1 MKFIPKGRPDGYYP
15 VDGKTWYP
23 FKDDSRRH
31 DDRTANFI
39 ILVAALLT
47 LYILW
52 RVVVLWVNDTP
63 WALWIVQHV
72 TAGATWV
79 WSLIF

>member
-1 MKFIPKGRPDGYYP
+1 MKFLPKGRPDGHYP

-23 FKDDSRRH
+23 FKDDSRRD

-39 ILVAALLT
+39 IIVAALLT

-52 RVVVLWVNDTP
+52 RVAVLWVNDTP
-63 WALWIVQHV
+63 WALWIVHHV
-72 TAGATWV
+72 AAGATWI
-79 WSLIF
+79 WSLF